1 MDDTNVNEA
10 EEFAR
15 EISKELANIIT
26 DKIINSEYNILK
38 PSDLESEIFNYFKE
52 RNENRGRG

>member
-1 MDDTNVNEA
+1 MDDTSVNEA

-38 PSDLESEIFNYFKE
+38 PSDLESEIFSYFKE

>member
-15 EISKELANIIT
+15 EISKELASYISNIYGLDSEEHSDL
-26 DKIINSEYNILK
+26 DKIIFE
-38 PSDLESEIFNYFKE
+38 YFKE

>member
-1 MDDTNVNEA
+1 MDDTSVNEA

-15 EISKELANIIT
+15 EISKELANHLT
-26 DKIINSEYNILK
+26 EHYPELVAR
-38 PSDLESEIFNYFKE
+38 ESLNDVIFEYFKE